1 MVKTPHFHC
10 RGCGSNP
17 GRGTKMMHP
26 AQHGQKKKKRRQSS
40 IADAYRLTISSIWLK
55 PGMGH

>member
-26 AQHGQKKKKRRQSS
+26 AQHGQKKKKKGDR
-40 IADAYRLTISSIWLK
+40 AA
-55 PGMGH
+55 

>member
-26 AQHGQKKKKRRQSS
+26 AQHGQKKKKKETEQHSRC
-40 IADAYRLTISSIWLK
+40 I
-55 PGMGH
+55 